1 MISCRVAVSIS
12 LAKCKLE
19 TGRGQGLA
27 DTDFSLHQRG
37 AEQSCSHVDLAP
49 ALTVTHRVE
58 RRNEEFIIENKES
71 LSRLSQPESY
81 YSFTRTISLIIDL
94 LTLSITL
101 FS

>member
-1 MISCRVAVSIS
+1 MISCRIAVSIS

-19 TGRGQGLA
+19 AGRGQGLA

-37 AEQSCSHVDLAP
+37 AEQSCSHVDL
-49 ALTVTHRVE
+49 TVTHSVE
-58 RRNEEFIIENKES
+58 RRNEEFIIENKDS

>member
-1 MISCRVAVSIS
+1 MISCRIDISVAN
-12 LAKCKLE
+12 CKLE

-71 LSRLSQPESY
+71 LSRLSQV
-81 YSFTRTISLIIDL
+81 L
-94 LTLSITL
+94 LFIHTNHITNN
-101 FS
+101 